1 MNSAHAAPESRS
13 SRAGAFV
20 RDNLPMLLVAAVLVV
35 AVVLLAWDRW
45 RRGTYVFGGATLL
58 AAALRM
64 MLPTDR
70 AGLLAVRGKAFDVAW
85 LTVLGG
91 VIIVLAAT
99 ISSLGV
105 T

>member
-1 MNSAHAAPESRS
+1 
-13 SRAGAFV
+13 
-20 RDNLPMLLVAAVLVV
+20 MLLVAAVLVV